1 MVLLREQVFGEGRP
15 EDDKMGH
22 WGRSYP
28 QHLDNSNTFLGLNRD
43 DRQALAVL
51 DNGKQTATSG
61 VIMLISSLSL
71 SLSVQNGG
79 EMSELDDAGTYF
91 DLGPRKVTSTAVYRY
106 LSTRN
111 NNFTNRSQKGKV
123 IVAENSMTSARIGL
137 NGGMAQIN
145 K

>member
-1 MVLLREQVFGEGRP
+1 MVLLGEQVYEEGMPPAGRQ
-15 EDDKMGH
+15 GH

-28 QHLDNSNTFLGLNRD
+28 QHLDHENTFLGFSRE

-51 DNGKQTATSG
+51 DN
-61 VIMLISSLSL
+61 I
-71 SLSVQNGG
+71 QNGG

-91 DLGPRKVTSTAVYRY
+91 DLGPRKVTSTGIYHY
-106 LSTRN
+106 LCTRN

-123 IVAENSMTSARIGL
+123 IVQDNRVSTSRIGW
-137 NGGMAQIN
+137 NGGMAQVN